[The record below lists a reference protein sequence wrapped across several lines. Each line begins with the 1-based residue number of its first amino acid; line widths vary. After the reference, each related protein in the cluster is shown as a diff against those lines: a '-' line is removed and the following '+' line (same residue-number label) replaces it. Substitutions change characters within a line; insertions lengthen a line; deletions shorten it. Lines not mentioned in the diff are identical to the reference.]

1 MAQLHSRRQKDA
13 NFIDSTPIHT
23 TSAVSASFD
32 LEQVTG
38 GLIEG
43 LLVEIVS
50 PADVATTGKICT
62 YTLHDSA
69 DNSSF
74 AAVDPK
80 VSTTI
85 TAADSVLGAKTVE
98 FPIPPNTRRYIRI
111 AQTGD
116 TLGASLAQSFT
127 VSLLF

>member
-1 MAQLHSRRQKDA
+1 MSQLHSRRQKDA
-13 NFIDSTPIHT
+13 NFITTKALHT
-23 TSAVSASFD
+23 TEALAASFD

-43 LLVEIVS
+43 LLVEVVS

-62 YTLHDSA
+62 YTLQDSA
-69 DNSSF
+69 DNVTF
-74 AAVDPK
+74 AAVDPN
-80 VSTTI
+80 VRTTI
-85 TAADSVLGAKTVE
+85 TAASSALAAKTVE
-98 FPIPPNTRRYIRI
+98 MPLPPNTRRYIRI

-116 TLGASLAQSFT
+116 TLGSVAGTFT

>member
-1 MAQLHSRRQKDA
+1 MRLHSRRQKDA
-13 NFIDSTPIHT
+13 KFITTKAVHT
-23 TSAVSASFD
+23 TEAFAASFD

-43 LLVEIVS
+43 ILVEVAS

-62 YTLHDSA
+62 YTLQDSA
-69 DNSSF
+69 DNTTF
-74 AAVDPK
+74 AAVDPA
-80 VSTTI
+80 VTTTI
-85 TAADSVLGAKTVE
+85 TAASSALAAKTVE
-98 FPIPPNTRRYIRI
+98 FPLPPNTRRYIRI

-116 TLGASLAQSFT
+116 TLGASLAGSFT

>member
-1 MAQLHSRRQKDA
+1 MKIHSRQLKDA
-13 NFIDSTPIHT
+13 NFITTKALHT
-23 TSAVSASFD
+23 SEAFSASFD
-32 LEQVTG
+32 LEQTNG

-43 LLVEIVS
+43 LLVEVAS

-62 YTLHDSA
+62 YTLQDSA
-69 DNSSF
+69 DNSTF
-74 AAVDPK
+74 AVVDPK

-85 TAADSVLGAKTVE
+85 TAASSALAAKTVE
-98 FPIPPNTRRYIRI
+98 FPLPPNTRRYIRI

-116 TLGASLAQSFT
+116 TLGSVAGSFT